1 MIKPE
6 NIQETIKSSELLLQR
21 YKEELDKQPS
31 SFFFDGLVKNTE
43 EYIEELQEEL
53 QKARTNGSKKDTSAG
68 KRIKINEA
76 TSTDIPVINTLINE
90 YGWKL
95 GDSLLYQKIYDIPD
109 NLRRDFS
116 NFKNIRPDIVLQ
128 DLNGEILAVIENN
141 LDKENKDLLK
151 LRTIITQVLKPRFLY
166 ACSAERILFYDN
178 AWRGLDAGEFKQVT
192 SFMSLEDMKLKI
204 EQQKK
209 IASSREITIDTTIA
223 GGFDPTVGKERY
235 YQLQCI
241 RTIIENYKAGKQK
254 MLVHMATGLGK
265 TRTAVALVKALLS
278 SGLTKRILFVVD
290 RRMLAKQSVDDGFS
304 LISREYTSSWI
315 TSSNFRA
322 RRNASIHIVV
332 IDTLELIH
340 SDLPSNF
347 YDLIIVDECHRSINV
362 NRKLILDHFLCPRLG
377 LTATP
382 RIAIPKGATEV
393 AEEDLAI
400 IDTYKLFGCETGE
413 PDFKFDMEQAIGE
426 GFLAPYK
433 PIELKSSLIT
443 EAEEKGIDF
452 SYVLDPEEKYRIELG
467 EEKNIKIEQ
476 LNRKFISEENCI
488 RIAEQLKIN
497 TQYGEKVIL
506 FGVSQAHCI
515 ELAKAINKV
524 FEHDYSEKPYYA
536 EAVISE
542 NNELNETLKAWFK
555 KPYQKPYVVTSV
567 DILSTGV
574 DIPCVRYISFAA
586 LTKSVGK
593 YIQMVGRGTRLDPK
607 TGKFSFTVLDFV
619 GLCKRMD
626 DNGKGTLKE
635 NIKVVKAG
643 EQKPKGKGTPPPPGN
658 YFLIDNPD
666 PAHLIQRVEIHGD
679 SIIIKDNI
687 PIEEAKRIFEEEL
700 KKTQEPVIN
709 ELKEKAEVPGYQ
721 PTDKEVADFIDWL
734 SKPNTFLDE
743 GHLQKMYDYPE
754 GSAWDFLLHAL
765 GKKKIPT
772 AKERIEKNYLSYIH
786 TYNFTDE
793 QIVVLKKIK
802 DVFASNIASKKT
814 IDEKDIFGNPI
825 YERLIGSYEVI
836 NQKFNGQFGTVLAD
850 LKNTFNPPSKAA

>member
-1 MIKPE
+1 M
-6 NIQETIKSSELLLQR
+6 
-21 YKEELDKQPS
+21 
-31 SFFFDGLVKNTE
+31 
-43 EYIEELQEEL
+43 
-53 QKARTNGSKKDTSAG
+53 SK
-68 KRIKINEA
+68 KINEA
-76 TSTDIPVINTLINE
+76 TSTDLPIIQKLVNE
-90 YGWKL
+90 YGWKV
-95 GDSLLYQKIYDIPD
+95 GDTLLYQQIYDIPE
-109 NLRRDFS
+109 NLKKDYS
-116 NFKNIRPDIVLQ
+116 TLKNIRPDIVLQ
-128 DLNGEILAVIENN
+128 DMNGDVLAVIENN

-151 LRTIITQVLKPRFLY
+151 LRTIVTQLLKPRFLY

-178 AWRGLDAGEFKQVT
+178 AWRGLEAGEFKQVT
-192 SFMSLEDMKLKI
+192 TFMSLEEMKLKI

-209 IASSREITIDTTIA
+209 IASNKEITIDTTIA
-223 GGFDPTVGKERY
+223 GGYDPTVGKERY

-254 MLVHMATGLGK
+254 MLIHMATGLGK

-278 SGLTKRILFVVD
+278 CGLTKRILFVVD
-290 RRMLAKQSVDDGFS
+290 RRMLAKQAVDDGFS

-315 TSSNFRA
+315 TTSNFRT
-322 RRNASIHIVV
+322 RKNASIHVVV

-362 NRKLILDHFLCPRLG
+362 NRKLIFDHFLCPRVG

-382 RIAIPKGATEV
+382 RIAAPKEGTEV
-393 AEEDLAI
+393 DEEDLAI

-413 PDFKFDMEQAIGE
+413 PDFQFDIKRGIDE

-433 PIELKSSLIT
+433 PIELISSLVD
-443 EAEEKGIDF
+443 EAKKNGIEFDHVLEPKERYVIALGAEKK
-452 SYVLDPEEKYRIELG
+452 LKL
-467 EEKNIKIEQ
+467 EQ
-476 LNRKFISEENCI
+476 LNRKFISEENCL
-488 RIAEQLKIN
+488 RIAEELKKN

-524 FEHDYSEKPYYA
+524 FQNDNSEKPYYA

-555 KPYQKPYVVTSV
+555 KPYQKPYVTVSV

-574 DIPCVRYISFAA
+574 DIPCVRYIALAA

-593 YIQMVGRGTRLDPK
+593 YIQMIGRGTRLDPK
-607 TGKFSFTVLDFV
+607 TGKFSFQILDFV
-619 GLCKRMD
+619 GLCKRME

-635 NIKVVKAG
+635 NKKVVKPG
-643 EQKPKGKGTPPPPGN
+643 EKKPQIGGVVNPKGE

-666 PAHLIQRVEIHGD
+666 PAHMIQRVEIHGD
-679 SIIIKDNI
+679 FIVIKDNI

-700 KKTQEPVIN
+700 KKSQEPVMV
-709 ELKEKAEVPGYQ
+709 ELKEKAQQPEYQ
-721 PTDKEVADFIDWL
+721 PTEEELSKFIQWL
-734 SKPNTFLDE
+734 SLPNTFMDE

-772 AKERIEKNYLSYIH
+772 PKERIEKNYVSYIH

-793 QIVVLKKIK
+793 QIVILKKIK
-802 DVFASNIASKKT
+802 DVFASNIASNRE
-814 IDEKDIFGNPI
+814 IDTKEIFGNPI
-825 YERLIGSYEVI
+825 YERLIGSFDSI
-836 NQKFNGQFGTVLAD
+836 NQKFDGKFNSVIND
-850 LKNTFNPPSKAA
+850 LKETFRKKISA

>member
-1 MIKPE
+1 M
-6 NIQETIKSSELLLQR
+6 
-21 YKEELDKQPS
+21 
-31 SFFFDGLVKNTE
+31 
-43 EYIEELQEEL
+43 
-53 QKARTNGSKKDTSAG
+53 SK
-68 KRIKINEA
+68 KINEA
-76 TSTDIPVINTLINE
+76 TSTDLPIIQKLVNE
-90 YGWKL
+90 YGWKV
-95 GDSLLYQKIYDIPD
+95 GDTLLYQQIYDIPE
-109 NLRRDFS
+109 NLKKDYPTL
-116 NFKNIRPDIVLQ
+116 KNIRPDIVLQ
-128 DLNGEILAVIENN
+128 DMNGDVLAVIENN

-151 LRTIITQVLKPRFLY
+151 LRTIVTQLLKPRFLY

-192 SFMSLEDMKLKI
+192 TFMSLEEMKLKI

-209 IASSREITIDTTIA
+209 IASNKEITIDTTIA
-223 GGFDPTVGKERY
+223 GGYDQTVGKERY

-254 MLVHMATGLGK
+254 MLIHMATGLGK

-290 RRMLAKQSVDDGFS
+290 RRMLAKQAVDDGFS

-315 TSSNFRA
+315 TTSNFRT
-322 RRNASIHIVV
+322 RKNASIHVVV

-362 NRKLILDHFLCPRLG
+362 NRKLIFDHFLCPRIG

-382 RIAIPKGATEV
+382 RIATPKEGTEV
-393 AEEDLAI
+393 DEEDLAI

-413 PDFKFDMEQAIGE
+413 PDFQFDIKRGIDE

-433 PIELKSSLIT
+433 PIELISSLVD
-443 EAEEKGIDF
+443 EANKSGIEFDH
-452 SYVLDPEEKYRIELG
+452 VLDPKERFVIALEADKKL
-467 EEKNIKIEQ
+467 KLEQ
-476 LNRKFISEENCI
+476 LNRKFISEENCL
-488 RIAEQLKIN
+488 RIAEELKKN

-524 FEHDYSEKPYYA
+524 FQNDNSEKPYYA

-555 KPYQKPYVVTSV
+555 KPYQKPYVTVSV

-574 DIPCVRYISFAA
+574 DIPCVRYIALAA

-593 YIQMVGRGTRLDPK
+593 YIQMIGRGTRLDPK
-607 TGKFSFTVLDFV
+607 TGKFSFQILDFV
-619 GLCKRMD
+619 GLCKRME

-635 NIKVVKAG
+635 NKKVVKPG
-643 EQKPKGKGTPPPPGN
+643 EKKQLTCGVVNPKGE

-666 PAHLIQRVEIHGD
+666 PANMIQRVEIHGD
-679 SIIIKDNI
+679 SIVVKDNI
-687 PIEEAKRIFEEEL
+687 PIKEAKRIFEEEL
-700 KKTQEPVIN
+700 KKSQEPVMV
-709 ELKEKAEVPGYQ
+709 ELKEKAQHPEYQ
-721 PTDKEVADFIDWL
+721 PTDEELSKFIQWL
-734 SKPNTFLDE
+734 SRPNTFMDE

-772 AKERIEKNYLSYIH
+772 PKERIEKNYVSYIH

-793 QIVVLKKIK
+793 QIVILKKIK
-802 DVFASNIASKKT
+802 DVFASNLASNRD
-814 IDEKDIFGNPI
+814 IDIKEIFGNPI
-825 YERLIGSYEVI
+825 YERLIGSYDSINHIFDGKFNLVI
-836 NQKFNGQFGTVLAD
+836 ND
-850 LKNTFNPPSKAA
+850 LKQTFGKRAIV